1 MIHSVICSRKD
12 KVSKS
17 LNKLLNYYRKAGI
30 IVHISYDANSIFE
43 GYEEGI
49 KALNANPEDI
59 IILCHDDIEVLSDR
73 DDFKHTLEEALSQKD
88 VGFVGPAG
96 TTYLDNN
103 AVWWEMKY
111 RQAGLHSGFVFQG
124 NDLKTMTPNY
134 FGPCRNVV
142 VLDGLFIA
150 AKKKTLDLIGLKKP
164 KEFSQNWDFY
174 DLYYTLKA
182 YEMGFFNKTVPVLI
196 LHNSDGHTRE
206 SWEINRR
213 AFIKMFRLPVK
224 C

>member
-1 MIHSVICSRKD
+1 
-12 KVSKS
+12 
-17 LNKLLNYYRKAGI
+17 
-30 IVHISYDANSIFE
+30 
-43 GYEEGI
+43 
-49 KALNANPEDI
+49 
-59 IILCHDDIEVLSDR
+59 
-73 DDFKHTLEEALSQKD
+73 
-88 VGFVGPAG
+88 
-96 TTYLDNN
+96 
-103 AVWWEMKY
+103 
-111 RQAGLHSGFVFQG
+111 
-124 NDLKTMTPNY
+124 MTPNY